1 MDTEARLVSFRIS
14 PIEWHQMSSLTKCQC
29 YQPARCSQIS
39 KGISNRVAALPS
51 ASRLL
56 AKHLSPKT
64 QKYHRP
70 NCNIFHFSCNP
81 FLPFLY
87 VFFFPNFNDF
97 HLFAVASGAHVVD
110 SYPCAH
116 GPTRSLRR
124 NDAHSS
130 CCFRAARP
138 ARKPA
143 AFNRIDLDSLNAGI
157 GAIGSVPASKCQLP
171 VCL

>member
-14 PIEWHQMSSLTKCQC
+14 RIERHQMSSLTKCQC

-56 AKHLSPKT
+56 AKHLSPKARRC
-64 QKYHRP
+64 HRS
-70 NCNIFHFSCNP
+70 NCTFFISLITLSFPSCM
-81 FLPFLY
+81 Y
-87 VFFFPNFNDF
+87 FFPNFNDF
-97 HLFAVASGAHVVD
+97 HLFAVASGAHVVE

-143 AFNRIDLDSLNAGI
+143 AFSRIDLDSLNAGI
-157 GAIGSVPASKCQLP
+157 GAIGSVPASKPQLP